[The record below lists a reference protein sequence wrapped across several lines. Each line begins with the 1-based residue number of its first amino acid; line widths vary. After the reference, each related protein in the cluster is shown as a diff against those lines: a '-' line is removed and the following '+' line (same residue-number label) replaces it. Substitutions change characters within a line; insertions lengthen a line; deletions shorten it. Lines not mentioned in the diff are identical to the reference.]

1 MNHLHSIASSEPG
14 QDREVAALSFLVM
27 WVGMVDRRFI
37 FTKKKENSAVF
48 LFFFIGDKIEG
59 DTIFNVFDSIFKMVL
74 F

>member
-27 WVGMVDRRFI
+27 WVEMVDRRFSI
-37 FTKKKENSAVF
+37 QKKENCAVF
-48 LFFFIGDKIEG
+48 LFFFIGDKVEG
-59 DTIFNVFDSIFKMVL
+59 DTIFNVFDSISKMML